1 MSETERDK
9 LYDKVKELY
18 NIWSDI
24 EDDYLPRL
32 FNDDYA
38 VADSNTRL
46 CDLLNKKF
54 NDLFDILMNNKVE

>member
-1 MSETERDK
+1 MSDTARNK

-32 FNDDYA
+32 GNDDYA
-38 VADSNTRL
+38 AADSNTRL
-46 CDLLNKKF
+46 CYLLNKKF